1 MKIDKLT
8 IAKKQKLKQEK
19 LGNICIQH
27 GINEVDLFL
36 LIRDKKAKE
45 DKKWTE

>member
-19 LGNICIQH
+19 LGNICLQH

-45 DKKWTE
+45 DDKRKV

>member
-1 MKIDKLT
+1 MKIDKLA

-19 LGNICIQH
+19 LGNICLQN

-36 LIRDKKAKE
+36 LIRNKKARE